1 MSTCSII
8 KNRVKAEVKTYA
20 PAMAVVTLMLLPS
33 TAFAGTNPVEDFFN
47 SILTF
52 MNSGFTR
59 TLAILAIIVAGVG
72 ALIGKVSWAMVG
84 KVAIGIVLIFGAAKL
99 VDLFIAWSA

>member
-1 MSTCSII
+1 
-8 KNRVKAEVKTYA
+8 
-20 PAMAVVTLMLLPS
+20 
-33 TAFAGTNPVEDFFN
+33 
-47 SILTF
+47 